1 MEKRLWAVVMTAYAM
16 AEDHDEAIYTVLREF
31 SCDTLESCTAEA
43 VEDLH
48 EIPECWRTAFPFG
61 EAYDRTCAEI
71 LAWQALGDDRVDE
84 VDPRQMTMDEAL
96 G

>member
-16 AEDHDEAIYTVLREF
+16 AEDHDEAIYTVLRELP
-31 SCDTLESCTAEA
+31 CDARASATAEE
-43 VEDLH
+43 VDDLH
-48 EIPECWRTAFPFG
+48 EMPERWKMAVPFG
-61 EAYDRTCAEI
+61 EAYDRTCTEI
-71 LAWQALGDDRVDE
+71 LAWQARGDDMNEE